1 MRSIEDNRDDIRRF
15 DAIIADYDA
24 EPDFAKYLEE
34 EDEAK
39 YQEMKMLH
47 RALVISHCD
56 YVRERLKE
64 HLGNPTSNN
73 VLSESSCETILARLD
88 KELGL
93 LNAQNNDELVPVEPI
108 EEEIKYKTMIQD
120 NRAIA

>member
-1 MRSIEDNRDDIRRF
+1 
-15 DAIIADYDA
+15 
-24 EPDFAKYLEE
+24 
-34 EDEAK
+34 
-39 YQEMKMLH
+39 MLH
-47 RALVISHCD
+47 WALVISHCD

-64 HLGNPTSNN
+64 HLGNLTSNN

-88 KELGL
+88 KELRL

>member
-1 MRSIEDNRDDIRRF
+1 MTNSIHSKFLLRYHRKHQ
-15 DAIIADYDA
+15 AT
-24 EPDFAKYLEE
+24 
-34 EDEAK
+34 
-39 YQEMKMLH
+39 QEMKMLH

-120 NRAIA
+120 NRAIHY

>member
-1 MRSIEDNRDDIRRF
+1 MTLDVS
-15 DAIIADYDA
+15 IIADYDA

>member
-1 MRSIEDNRDDIRRF
+1 M
-15 DAIIADYDA
+15 
-24 EPDFAKYLEE
+24 
-34 EDEAK
+34 
-39 YQEMKMLH
+39 
-47 RALVISHCD
+47 
-56 YVRERLKE
+56 
-64 HLGNPTSNN
+64 
-73 VLSESSCETILARLD
+73 LSESSCETILARLD